1 MRPFEFFISFF
12 LYFFKYHTHI
22 KCLLIIFILTPASN
36 YPRDFLH
43 HVSIPTS
50 CPPFITFHLFI
61 SIFNWLCPVSAV
73 HMHTGHGH
81 PLGNTQSFS
90 DHTPKEKGLFLP
102 QRPVTVNSFSSRSGG
117 LRKLPQDWNF

>member
-1 MRPFEFFISFF
+1 MRPFEFFISSFF
-12 LYFFKYHTHI
+12 IFFKHHTYI
-22 KCLLIIFILTPASN
+22 KCLLIIFILTPASD

-61 SIFNWLCPVSAV
+61 SIFNQLCPVSAV
-73 HMHTGHGH
+73 HMHTGLCH

-102 QRPVTVNSFSSRSGG
+102 QQPITLNSFSSRSGG
-117 LRKLPQDWNF
+117 LRKLPQDCNF